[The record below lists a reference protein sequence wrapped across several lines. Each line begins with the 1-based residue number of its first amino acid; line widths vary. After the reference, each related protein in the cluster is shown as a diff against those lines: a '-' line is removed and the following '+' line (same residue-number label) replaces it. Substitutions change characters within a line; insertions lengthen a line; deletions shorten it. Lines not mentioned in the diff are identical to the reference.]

1 MVQWNF
7 IYSRLILYN
16 FFSSDKF
23 VLQGHN
29 IQISSKYRKEIGQK
43 ISAGHNSP
51 IADEVM
57 NQVRRAQIMWE
68 TERISER
75 YLTLNS
81 IRESRTTESS
91 FFNNRFSFVFVF
103 SLAWWSCWGSFTLN
117 LQGQILTIG
126 PVVQLE

>member
-7 IYSRLILYN
+7 IYSPLTLYN
-16 FFSSDKF
+16 VFSDKF
-23 VLQGHN
+23 VWQGHN
-29 IQISSKYRKEIGQK
+29 VQISSKYRKEIGQK

-57 NQVRRAQIMWE
+57 NQIRKAQIMWE

-91 FFNNRFSFVFVF
+91 FLNNRFSFVFVF
-103 SLAWWSCWGSFTLN
+103 SLACWPCWAALRWIYKVKY
-117 LQGQILTIG
+117 L
-126 PVVQLE
+126 P